1 MKKSKYLNG
10 FIFSV
15 IITTLIISSFTI
27 TSGVKQNIKELK
39 NFSIKFAFFSMFI
52 IILKWFVETLILKL
66 SLFDERKK
74 ISFFKLFKIIIL
86 GQFFSYLTPFYT
98 GGQPLQV
105 YYLSKEKINPSVA
118 TASILYKS
126 MFFQIVMV
134 LMGFIGLQY
143 SSHLNNYIFIIL
155 ISGILLNGFVVFLIL
170 FFSLNKELS
179 KKTVKKTT
187 LFLKKIKILKNPQK
201 HMEEIMNKVEEFVNF
216 FKKNSKNYVSL
227 FSIFILSI
235 IQLLLYVF
243 TSMIILNGFGIK
255 LNLDLFFR
263 SLILDVGSS
272 VVPTPGTSGGAE
284 GFYYLI
290 FSNKASIYVLNTSV
304 LIWRLSTYYF
314 VLFIGSLFFLISK
327 KNRRS
332 T

>member
-15 IITTLIISSFTI
+15 IITTIIISFFTI
-27 TSGVKQNIKELK
+27 MSGVKQNIEELK
-39 NFSIKFAFFSMFI
+39 NFSIKFAFFSMLI
-52 IILKWFVETLILKL
+52 ITLKWLVETLILKL
-66 SLFDERKK
+66 SLFEERKK
-74 ISFFKLFKIIIL
+74 ITFLKLFKIIIL
-86 GQFFSYLTPFYT
+86 GQFFNYLTPFYT

-134 LMGFIGLQY
+134 LMGFVSLQY
-143 SSHLNNYIFIIL
+143 SYHLNSYIFIVL

-170 FFSLNKELS
+170 LFSLNASLS

-187 LFLKKIKILKNPQK
+187 LFLKKIKLLKDPQK
-201 HMEEIMNKVEEFVNF
+201 HMDEIMKKVEEFVSF
-216 FKKNSKNYVSL
+216 FKKNSKNYFSL
-227 FSIFILSI
+227 FSIFVLSI
-235 IQLLLYVF
+235 VQLLLYVF
-243 TSMIILNGFGIK
+243 TSIMILNGFGIR

-263 SLILDVGSS
+263 SLILDIGSS

-290 FSNKASIYVLNTSV
+290 FSNKASIYILNTSV
-304 LIWRLSTYYF
+304 LIWRLTTYYF
-314 VLFIGSLFFLISK
+314 VLFTGSLVFINSK
-327 KNRRS
+327 KSRRS
-332 T
+332 K